1 MNRDPT
7 ELSPD
12 VIGSQVD
19 MLLGDVPTRKARE
32 EDNAKRKRTPHER
45 DRAQRQM
52 SITFPGPEWG
62 DAIREQAAAWN
73 MRPSDFVIWAISQA
87 MAAIEAGKLTRP
99 DGEQEVYHR
108 SGGMLHLPWEP
119 E

>member
-19 MLLGDVPTRKARE
+19 MLLGDVPTEKAQEEEKRMGPPSERE
-32 EDNAKRKRTPHER
+32 RVHRRMT
-45 DRAQRQM
+45 
-52 SITFPGPEWG
+52 ITFPYPEWRQAI
-62 DAIREQAAAWN
+62 DAQAKDWKLN
-73 MRPSDFVIWAISQA
+73 VSDFLTFCVAYT
-87 MAAIEAGKLTRP
+87 MAGIESGKVTRP
-99 DGEQEVYHR
+99 RGQRKFHHR
-108 SGGMLHLPWEP
+108 AGQMLELPWDP

>member
-19 MLLGDVPTRKARE
+19 MLLGDVPTRKSQEPKKSQA
-32 EDNAKRKRTPHER
+32 KRTPHER
-45 DRAQRQM
+45 ERAQRRM
-52 SITFPGPEWG
+52 SITLPDPEWR
-62 DAIREQAAAWN
+62 DAIWERAKAWGLN
-73 MRPSDFVIWAISQA
+73 GSDFVTFCVSYT
-87 MAAIEAGKLTRP
+87 MAAIEAGNVERP
-99 DGEQEVYHR
+99 DGERRFYHR
-108 SGGMLHLPWEP
+108 TCRMLVLPWEP